1 VTKRLTLHEARAAKD
16 WTQEQL
22 EAASGVDQRN
32 ISKIERGEIT
42 DPRSSTVEALERAL
56 GLRRG
61 TLVFGQRAEALEQS
75 A

>member
-1 VTKRLTLHEARAAKD
+1 MTLHEARMAKG
-16 WTQEQL
+16 WTQETL

-32 ISKIERGEIT
+32 ISKIERGDIT

-61 TLVFGQRAEALEQS
+61 TLIFRQPESGAA